1 MSVHLV
7 SISSDIYEDDFEK
20 GEGKAT
26 GCGYDAEKIGKTFDT
41 FPQMLAYLEKTYGLS
56 ANEADYGVN
65 CVNGERHLHY
75 SKTVANHSE
84 AQNGGWFEP
93 TQEELA
99 RWRAGALML
108 YSEDYVI
115 NWHQV
120 A

>member
-7 SISSDIYEDDFEK
+7 SLSSDICEDHFEE
-20 GEGKAT
+20 GEGKST
-26 GCGYDAEKIGKTFDT
+26 GCGYTNEKIGQTFDT
-41 FPQMLAYLEKTYGLS
+41 FEQMLAYLGKTYGLS
-56 ANEADYGVN
+56 ANVADYG
-65 CVNGERHLHY
+65 GECCKGHRQLHY
-75 SKTVANHSE
+75 SKTVANHSD

-93 TQEELA
+93 TEEELA